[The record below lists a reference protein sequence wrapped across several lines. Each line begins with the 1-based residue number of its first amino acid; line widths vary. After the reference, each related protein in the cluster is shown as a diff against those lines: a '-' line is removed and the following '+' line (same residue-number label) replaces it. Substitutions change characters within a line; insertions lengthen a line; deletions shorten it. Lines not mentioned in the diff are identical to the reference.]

1 MIWSVSYFYVLIIGP
16 YKKVNTEIN
25 YSHSQGLCFPG
36 QAFKKVIVQE
46 KKETVLVVY
55 DL

>member
-25 YSHSQGLCFPG
+25 YSHSQVLCFPG
-36 QAFKKVIVQE
+36 QAFKKVIV
-46 KKETVLVVY
+46 VY